1 MGNIKHQLNDLLDG
15 LSGDD
20 SAVKIQRRASQ
31 VNDEF
36 KQAIELAYKEYAPL
50 FLEHINAVYI
60 TARDNECILIAY
72 LDESMFAADLNA
84 QREMI
89 KGWLNSTFNENIDAF
104 EIHISRGSYRSQHPF
119 ALSSDDSHM
128 YGLRELEETEKQR
141 IDEICATVENETV
154 RASLKNAMTA
164 DLKRH

>member
-1 MGNIKHQLNDLLDG
+1 MGNIKHQLNNLLDG
-15 LSGDD
+15 LSGGD
-20 SAVKIQRRASQ
+20 SAVKIQRRISQ

-60 TARDNECILIAY
+60 TERDDERVLIVY

-89 KGWLNSTFNENIDAF
+89 KGWLNSTFDERIDSF
-104 EIHISRGSYRSQHPF
+104 EIHISRGNYRTQHPF
-119 ALSSDDSHM
+119 SASSDDLNI
-128 YGLRELEETEKQR
+128 YELRELEEDEKQR
-141 IDEICATVENETV
+141 IDEICETVENETI
-154 RASLKNAMTA
+154 RASLKKAMTA
-164 DLKRH
+164 DLRRH